1 MEDLAEQLYEALAFC
16 PNSWLLITSN
26 DFLLCDLLVIFVTP
40 MVEKNPIL
48 ITSTN
53 AGSFGE

>member
-26 DFLLCDLLVIFVTP
+26 DFLLCDLLVIFV
-40 MVEKNPIL
+40 
-48 ITSTN
+48 N
-53 AGSFGE
+53 ADGRKEPNFDYKY

>member
-1 MEDLAEQLYEALAFC
+1 MEDLAEQLYQALAFC
-16 PNSWLLITSN
+16 PKDWLLITSN
-26 DFLLCDLLVIFVTP
+26 DFLLCDLLVIFIML

-48 ITSTN
+48 ITGTN